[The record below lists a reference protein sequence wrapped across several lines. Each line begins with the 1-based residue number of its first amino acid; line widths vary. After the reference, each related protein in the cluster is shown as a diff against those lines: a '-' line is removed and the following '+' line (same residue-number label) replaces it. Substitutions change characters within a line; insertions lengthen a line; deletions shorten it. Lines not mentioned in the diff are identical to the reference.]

1 MAPAV
6 EQAED
11 RVQAS
16 TAPRLLLMCLFDRQR
31 SEIRCRRL
39 RDVAL
44 QRVVIT
50 RRAPLEP
57 SRPWFSL
64 ARGGGAVAAVRHVPV
79 DLRRARA
86 LLAQHRRAV
95 ECAHESQ
102 TPKSER
108 YRNDQHH
115 VYTRR
120 SLANDCAILVSETVQ
135 ESRASSNTIRT
146 PFELAH
152 TPQFCLTVGSTQ
164 ITR

>member
-1 MAPAV
+1 MSATP
-6 EQAED
+6 
-11 RVQAS
+11 
-16 TAPRLLLMCLFDRQR
+16 C
-31 SEIRCRRL
+31 
-39 RDVAL
+39 DVAP

-146 PFELAH
+146 PFELALL
-152 TPQFCLTVGSTQ
+152 QFCLTVGSTPKSHADPIVVQ
-164 ITR
+164 PEVPVGTQGRAPRVSHR